1 MQHIFSVWTY
11 GGHGQLDAWNGDII
25 KSHASVSGRSVWLQD
40 IVAAN
45 SFSDPQVS
53 HCRCRVL
60 VISGHMVCYICRT
73 DGDADVFLEKE
84 KNFKKLLIF
93 YDQ

>member
-25 KSHASVSGRSVWLQD
+25 KSHAGVSGRSVWLQD

-45 SFSDPQVS
+45 SFSD
-53 HCRCRVL
+53 
-60 VISGHMVCYICRT
+60 T
-73 DGDADVFLEKE
+73 
-84 KNFKKLLIF
+84 
-93 YDQ
+93 